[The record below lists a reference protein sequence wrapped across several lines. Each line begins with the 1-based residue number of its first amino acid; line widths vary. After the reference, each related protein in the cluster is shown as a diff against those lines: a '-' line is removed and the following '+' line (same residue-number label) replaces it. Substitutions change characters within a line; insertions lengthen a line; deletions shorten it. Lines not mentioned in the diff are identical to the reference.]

1 METTTSSTTAQII
14 DKDQLLTHWL
24 GHRKVTRRT
33 LEAFPEKDLFEF
45 SVGGMRTFAQLMKE
59 LLAMDGPTAKGL
71 ATDEWEAF
79 DEEKT
84 ELTTKDALL
93 SAYDD
98 ATTTIEKYWKDIT
111 MEKFQEKVIAFG
123 QYEGTGYSTL
133 FYIIDNEI
141 HHRAQGFV
149 YLRALGITPPNFWEQ
164 Y

>member
-14 DKDQLLTHWL
+14 NKDQLLTHWL

-45 SVGGMRTFAQLMKE
+45 SIGSMRTFAQLMKE
-59 LLAMDGPTAKGL
+59 MLAMDGPTAKGL
-71 ATDEWEAF
+71 ATDEWGKF

-84 ELTTKDALL
+84 ELTTKEELL
-93 SAYDD
+93 AAYDD
-98 ATTTIEKYWKDIT
+98 ATATIEKYWKNIT
-111 MEKFQEKVIAFG
+111 MEKFQEKVVAFG

-141 HHRAQGFV
+141 HHRAQGYV